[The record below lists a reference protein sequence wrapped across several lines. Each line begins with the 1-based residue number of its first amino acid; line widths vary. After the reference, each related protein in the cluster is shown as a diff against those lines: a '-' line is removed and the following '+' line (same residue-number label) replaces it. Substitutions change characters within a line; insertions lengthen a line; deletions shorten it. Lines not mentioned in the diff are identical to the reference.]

1 MSISTLPSDDAMGSG
16 SPAERCSTS
25 SSPQSPFGR
34 FHIKD
39 SILPL
44 ISLSLKNHPQII
56 YQPVKFSLRKRTINN
71 QFLTTVRNPMSQT
84 QEFIVRILKL
94 KEVLTRTGLG
104 KTTLYML
111 ISNGDFPQQIPLGL
125 RAVGWLES
133 EIDAWI
139 LDKIESRNRITS

>member
-1 MSISTLPSDDAMGSG
+1 
-16 SPAERCSTS
+16 
-25 SSPQSPFGR
+25 
-34 FHIKD
+34 
-39 SILPL
+39 
-44 ISLSLKNHPQII
+44 
-56 YQPVKFSLRKRTINN
+56 
-71 QFLTTVRNPMSQT
+71 MSQT

-133 EIDAWI
+133 EVDAWI
-139 LDKIESRNRITS
+139 IGKIESRNRVTS

>member
-1 MSISTLPSDDAMGSG
+1 
-16 SPAERCSTS
+16 
-25 SSPQSPFGR
+25 
-34 FHIKD
+34 
-39 SILPL
+39 
-44 ISLSLKNHPQII
+44 
-56 YQPVKFSLRKRTINN
+56 
-71 QFLTTVRNPMSQT
+71 MSQT

-139 LDKIESRNRITS
+139 LGKIESRNRVTF

>member
-1 MSISTLPSDDAMGSG
+1 
-16 SPAERCSTS
+16 
-25 SSPQSPFGR
+25 
-34 FHIKD
+34 
-39 SILPL
+39 
-44 ISLSLKNHPQII
+44 
-56 YQPVKFSLRKRTINN
+56 
-71 QFLTTVRNPMSQT
+71 MSQT

-133 EIDAWI
+133 EVDAWI
-139 LDKIESRNRITS
+139 LEKIESRSRITS

>member
-1 MSISTLPSDDAMGSG
+1 
-16 SPAERCSTS
+16 
-25 SSPQSPFGR
+25 
-34 FHIKD
+34 
-39 SILPL
+39 
-44 ISLSLKNHPQII
+44 
-56 YQPVKFSLRKRTINN
+56 
-71 QFLTTVRNPMSQT
+71 MSQT

-139 LDKIESRNRITS
+139 LEKIESRNRITS

>member
-1 MSISTLPSDDAMGSG
+1 
-16 SPAERCSTS
+16 
-25 SSPQSPFGR
+25 
-34 FHIKD
+34 
-39 SILPL
+39 
-44 ISLSLKNHPQII
+44 
-56 YQPVKFSLRKRTINN
+56 
-71 QFLTTVRNPMSQT
+71 MSQT

-133 EIDAWI
+133 EVDAWI
-139 LDKIESRNRITS
+139 LEKIESRNRVTS

>member
-1 MSISTLPSDDAMGSG
+1 
-16 SPAERCSTS
+16 
-25 SSPQSPFGR
+25 
-34 FHIKD
+34 
-39 SILPL
+39 
-44 ISLSLKNHPQII
+44 
-56 YQPVKFSLRKRTINN
+56 
-71 QFLTTVRNPMSQT
+71 MSQT

-139 LDKIESRNRITS
+139 LDKIESMNRITS